1 MILSDLRDKLRNM
14 KPSNI
19 LLLSFLFV
27 ILLGTFLLLLP
38 FAHKNELTFI
48 DSLFTCVSST
58 CVTGLLTINV
68 LNDLTL
74 FGQIVV
80 LVMIQIGGLGL
91 MSFIALMF
99 RFRKEKLAYAER
111 KYIKDS
117 FNKYDD
123 QDVSGYLYSIFI
135 YTFVTEFI
143 SFILICTQL
152 FNGSAYSIF
161 QSLFLS
167 ISSFCNAGIENL
179 STCSLIPYQSN
190 VLINVVVTA
199 EIILGGIG
207 FIVWDDIKNNVKEYI
222 KNKYSFSDCVSKLK
236 VHTKLVLAM
245 TFTLL
250 ISATAIT
257 FVLEYNVSLKG
268 LNTFDKLL
276 GSYFSAV
283 TLRTAG
289 FYTIDFSR
297 LSRATRLIMCLY
309 MLVGGSPGGTAGG
322 FKTTTLFLIVF
333 GVKSAVMGKD
343 YMHVLN
349 RHIHKSN
356 YIKASTIIFLY
367 VSLIFLGMIVLC
379 TSENKDFLDL
389 LFEACSA
396 LGTVGLTVGLTPS
409 LTSIGK
415 IVIMIL
421 MFVGRV
427 GPTTLIISLMNKVEK
442 DFNIKYPT
450 EEIIVG

>member
-1 MILSDLRDKLRNM
+1 M
-14 KPSNI
+14 
-19 LLLSFLFV
+19 
-27 ILLGTFLLLLP
+27 LP
-38 FAHKNELTFI
+38 FAHKGELHLI
-48 DSLFTCVSST
+48 DSLFTCVSAT

-68 LNDLTL
+68 LNDLTI

-80 LVMIQIGGLGL
+80 LIMIQIGGLGL

-99 RFRKEKLAYAER
+99 RFSKQKLAYAER

-135 YTFVTEFI
+135 YTFITEFI
-143 SFILICTQL
+143 SFVLIATQL
-152 FNGSAYSIF
+152 FNGSAYSLF

-179 STCSLIPYQSN
+179 STSSLVPYQSN
-190 VLINVVVTA
+190 VLINLVVTA

-207 FIVWDDIKNNVKEYI
+207 FIVWDDIKNTIKDLI
-222 KNKYSFSDCVSKLK
+222 KNKQSFSDFFTKLK
-236 VHTKLVLAM
+236 VHTKLVLTITLCLLASAM
-245 TFTLL
+245 L
-250 ISATAIT
+250 IV

-268 LNTFDKLL
+268 LSLKDKILA
-276 GSYFSAV
+276 SYFSSV

-297 LSRATRLIMCLY
+297 LSKASKLIMCLY
-309 MLVGGSPGGTAGG
+309 MLIGGSPGGTAGG
-322 FKTTTLFLIVF
+322 FKTTTLFLLF
-333 GVKSAVMGKD
+333 LGVKNAIVGKD

-356 YIKASTIIFLY
+356 YIKASTIVFLY
-367 VSLIFLGMIVLC
+367 VSLIFFAMSVLC
-379 TSENKDFLDL
+379 MSENMDFLDL
-389 LFEACSA
+389 LFEACSG
-396 LGTVGLTVGLTPS
+396 LGTVGLTVGITPS
-409 LTSIGK
+409 LTNIGK

-427 GPTTLIISLMNKVEK
+427 GPTTLVLSLMNRVEK
-442 DFNIKYPT
+442 DLNIKYPT